1 MHHKK
6 ILALVVTLVVAASL
20 VLGGCAATGT
30 DGKGTVNLVYVQWAC
45 AESQTHIAEAVL
57 EDMGYTVEKTVVSA
71 GPMWAGVAEGDADA
85 LVCAWLPY
93 THEAYI
99 EEYGDQVEDL
109 GVNFE
114 GARIGLVVPEYVT
127 IDSIAELPEHGDKF
141 DWTIYGIDPG
151 SGLMR
156 HTKEETI
163 PTYGL
168 EEFELI
174 DSSGMAMTAAL
185 KSAYDKDEWVV
196 VTGWSPHWKFFAYDL
211 KYLEDPEQTYGGE
224 EKIHVIA
231 REGFSEDMPEA
242 ADMLSNFFL
251 TPGQL
256 GEVMYEVNVEGAD
269 PETAARE
276 WVDANQDVV
285 SEWIPS

>member
-1 MHHKK
+1 MHHRKL
-6 ILALVVTLVVAASL
+6 LALVLTCVVAASMI
-20 VLGGCAATGT
+20 LGGCAAGGS

-57 EDMGYTVEKTVVSA
+57 QDMGYTVEKTVVAA

-85 LVCAWLPY
+85 MMCAWLPY
-93 THEAYI
+93 THEAYM
-99 EEYGDQVEDL
+99 EEFGDRVVDL
-109 GVNFE
+109 GVDFE
-114 GARIGLVVPEYVT
+114 GAKIGLVVPQYVT
-127 IDSIAELPEHGDKF
+127 IDSIAELPDYGDEF
-141 DWTIYGIDPG
+141 DWTMYGIDPG

-156 HTKEETI
+156 HTKEDTI

-168 EEFELI
+168 EDFELV

-185 KSAYDKDEWVV
+185 ASAYEKEEWVV

-211 KYLEDPEQTYGGE
+211 KYLDDPENTYGGE
-224 EKIHVIA
+224 EEIHVIA
-231 REGFSEDMPEA
+231 RDGFREDMPEA
-242 ADMLSNFFL
+242 AEMLGDFFL
-251 TPGQL
+251 TPEQL
-256 GEVMYEVNVEGAD
+256 GEVMYEVNVNGVD

-285 SEWIPS
+285 SAWIPA